1 MVQPSAIRVRVPA
14 SSANLG
20 PGFDTLALAL
30 GLYLRC
36 TLRKSR
42 QGFRIEVSGTDTASI
57 PRDESNLIW
66 KAFTRLAGEQAKPGV
81 ILEIVNEVPIG
92 KGLGS
97 SAAAIVAGLALAN
110 EWLEWKQSKDQLIA
124 MATAMEGHPDN
135 VAAAVRGGLVI
146 SCQAEDGTVIALN
159 SSIQANLE
167 VALVVP
173 QCQLSTEVARAAL
186 PAHYS
191 RRDAVFNLQRVALL
205 LAALREGHQELLAEA
220 MRDRF
225 HQPYR
230 APLVPGFPEILE
242 LRGVPGLLGLALS
255 GAGPSVVAFCSGHTS
270 EVGEAIASCFRKH
283 GIETATH
290 RLPIDSQGLV
300 VERVS

>member
-1 MVQPSAIRVRVPA
+1 MVESSAIRVRVPA

-20 PGFDTLALAL
+20 PGFDALALAL

-36 TLRKSR
+36 TLRQSQ
-42 QGFRIEVSGTDTASI
+42 QGFRIQVSGTDSETI
-57 PRDESNLIW
+57 LRDESNLIW
-66 KAFTRLAGEQAKPGV
+66 QAFTRLAGEQPSSGFEM
-81 ILEIVNEVPIG
+81 EIVNEVPIG

-110 EWLEWKQSKDQLIA
+110 EWFDLQQSKDQIIA
-124 MATAMEGHPDN
+124 MAAEMEGHPDN
-135 VAAAVRGGLVI
+135 VAAAVNGGLVI
-146 SCQAEDGTVIALN
+146 SCQAENGTVIALN
-159 SSIQANLE
+159 SSIQANWE

-205 LAALREGHQELLAEA
+205 LAALREGNQDLLAEA

-242 LRGVPGLLGLALS
+242 LRGIPGLLGLALS

-283 GIETATH
+283 GVEAATH

>member
-1 MVQPSAIRVRVPA
+1 MVEASAVRVRVPA

-30 GLYLRC
+30 GLYLQC
-36 TLRKSR
+36 TLRKSQ
-42 QGFRIEVSGTDTASI
+42 QGFRIQVSGTDCETI
-57 PRDESNLIW
+57 PRDESNMIW
-66 KAFTRLAGEQAKPGV
+66 QAFTRLAEEQPSSGFE
-81 ILEIVNEVPIG
+81 LEIINEVPIG

-97 SAAAIVAGLALAN
+97 SAAAIVAGLAMAN
-110 EWLEWKQSKDQLIA
+110 EWLGLNKSKDQLIEI
-124 MATAMEGHPDN
+124 ATKMEGHPDN

-146 SCQAEDGTVIALN
+146 SCQAEDGTVIAVN

-173 QCQLSTEVARAAL
+173 QCQLSTEVARAVL

-205 LAALREGHQELLAEA
+205 LAALREGHQELLAVA
-220 MRDRF
+220 MLDRL

-230 APLVPGFPEILE
+230 APLVPGFQEILE
-242 LRGVPGLLGLALS
+242 LRGIPGLLGLALS
-255 GAGPSVVAFCSGHTS
+255 GAGPSVVAFCSGHTT
-270 EVGEAIASCFRKH
+270 EVGEAIASCFRTH
-283 GIETATH
+283 GVEAATH
-290 RLPIDSQGLV
+290 WLPIDSQGLV
-300 VERVS
+300 IEKVS